1 MKKDDSLLIL
11 DKKLESNTEKEIVL
25 NKFTMLKPNMKVDF
39 SKRLN
44 KDGLMNFLEQMK
56 QSNIEMAKNKSKYN
70 IEDDSDNDEPAGE
83 NEAEEPK
90 IELDLALGV
99 LEKKDKKELTPDN
112 AIKSTEDEDE
122 IEGTKNLVNFI
133 VNEKD
138 KKK

>member
-1 MKKDDSLLIL
+1 
-11 DKKLESNTEKEIVL
+11 
-25 NKFTMLKPNMKVDF
+25 
-39 SKRLN
+39 
-44 KDGLMNFLEQMK
+44 MNFLEQMK